1 MRKKNADQFKS
12 LGLVIGKPLPNKGAC
27 SHYKHSYRWLRFPC
41 CGRAHPCAICHEQSD
56 CPAASLGAWANRM
69 VCGKCS
75 REMPYSDKPCEHCG
89 NTFTKPGGAHWQGG
103 DGCRDQRRLDSKD
116 SRKYKGASVD
126 GVKKSSSQKNHRVGA
141 LGKANTAAK
150 KAANA
155 K

>member
-1 MRKKNADQFKS
+1 MHS
-12 LGLVIGKPLPNKGAC
+12 LA
-27 SHYKHSYRWLRFPC
+27 
-41 CGRAHPCAICHEQSD
+41 
-56 CPAASLGAWANRM
+56 
-69 VCGKCS
+69 
-75 REMPYSDKPCEHCG
+75 RECI
-89 NTFTKPGGAHWQGG
+89 
-103 DGCRDQRRLDSKD
+103 RDQRRLDSKD